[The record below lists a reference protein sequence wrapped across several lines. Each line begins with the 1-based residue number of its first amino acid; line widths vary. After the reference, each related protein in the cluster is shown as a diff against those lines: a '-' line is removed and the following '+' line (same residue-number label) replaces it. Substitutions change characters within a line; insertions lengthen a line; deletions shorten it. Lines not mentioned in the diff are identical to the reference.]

1 MKKIILIIL
10 MFLSFKLSSQE
21 IIWDQGIPTCADDE
35 YIVELTDKINLVKIK
50 ESKVSELTSEERAIC
65 LEIGLAFYAKRE
77 YEVANWYFDKTID
90 SKTQLVKSQISAEKE
105 KPFLIKEIFV
115 PVEKNQEK
123 EEVSEMK
130 KDIEVLNNLPKS
142 FENVP
147 KNDLTKLKEQIKNQ
161 IAKLLKEKDSL
172 IKIHASQQVIES
184 KDGTIKTL
192 KKESKIIDLTIE
204 NDDLNVENKGL
215 EEQKREL
222 RKYLMWSIIGISLL
236 VLFII
241 AILQRKTIKV
251 QDGEIQTQLKSISKK
266 NTYLEHAAKIIR
278 HDMHSGINTYIPRG
292 LNSLEKRLTDE
303 DIKNLKLELPIK
315 MIKEG
320 LSHTQKV
327 YKNVYE
333 FTNLVKTKVVFEK
346 TKVNVKEILDK
357 YLLST
362 TYSKDVV
369 VDELVELKVNEIL
382 FCSAIDALIK
392 NGMKYNNNEDKKVK
406 IYMEE
411 DSIVVE
417 DNGVGLSE
425 NKFKKILD
433 KDMISEEDGLGL
445 NICSTILN
453 EHGFQLSCEEI
464 ETGTKMK
471 IKIK

>member
-1 MKKIILIIL
+1 
-10 MFLSFKLSSQE
+10 
-21 IIWDQGIPTCADDE
+21 
-35 YIVELTDKINLVKIK
+35 
-50 ESKVSELTSEERAIC
+50 
-65 LEIGLAFYAKRE
+65 
-77 YEVANWYFDKTID
+77 
-90 SKTQLVKSQISAEKE
+90 
-105 KPFLIKEIFV
+105 
-115 PVEKNQEK
+115 
-123 EEVSEMK
+123 MK